1 MSLKV
6 ENTMKTNRVVVSLL
20 ASCVVIAITSWTPR
34 AYAVMGVADTTIISG
49 DLTDIWKWPRELTQ
63 WTQLIEQTTEEI
75 RRTDELIKIAGHPD
89 EVMQKIIESVPDLM
103 EPVDKAIGLETR
115 LEALRAAQSLYA
127 LNAVSVQIYNDANK
141 VLPAYDA
148 FGEKIKRD
156 PNRYK
161 RFVLQEAMGARYK
174 QAIVNKELVD
184 KSEAKAQ
191 RATLEKLKLAKTTT
205 EIAGLEAALSASK
218 QRQDLAHQKAEQAK
232 SELDAFN
239 GQLLVE
245 DARKAEAD
253 REWAQTV
260 VERMRAKALAAYQA
274 QTGTSASETATE

>member
-1 MSLKV
+1 VNQNV
-6 ENTMKTNRVVVSLL
+6 EKTMKTNRIVAGLL
-20 ASCVVIAITSWTPR
+20 ASCVVIAVTSWTPR
-34 AYAVMGVADTTIISG
+34 AYAVLGVADTTIIAG
-49 DLTDIWKWPRELTQ
+49 DLTDVWKWPRELAQ
-63 WTQLIEQTTEEI
+63 WTQLIEQTTEQI

-89 EVMQKIIESVPDLM
+89 ELMQKIIESVPDLM
-103 EPVDKAIGLETR
+103 EPVETALGLETR
-115 LEALRAAQSLYA
+115 VEALKAAQSLYA
-127 LNAVSVQIYNDANK
+127 LNSVAVKIYNDANR

-174 QAIVNKELVD
+174 RAVVNKETVE
-184 KSEAKAQ
+184 KSEAKVQ
-191 RATLEKLKLAKTTT
+191 RTTLEKLKLAKTAA
-205 EIAGLEAALSASK
+205 EIAALDAALAASK
-218 QRQDLAHQKAEQAK
+218 QRQDLAQQKAEQAK
-232 SELDAFN
+232 GELDAFN

-274 QTGTSASETATE
+274 QTGGTSSETAAE